1 VLKLIERKFINQKIK
16 EFEIK
21 EYVKSHLARVGL
33 SDVKL
38 QRTPLGEKIIVSTS
52 RPGLVVGRSG
62 VNISKLTKDLKQN
75 FGLENPQIEI
85 EEVASVGLDA
95 NIIAEMIANSLE
107 KFGLARFKGIGHKAM
122 QDVMGAGALGVE
134 ILMSGKIPSARA
146 RTWRFYQGYL
156 KKCGDIAV
164 SQVKVAYSHAD
175 LKSGT
180 VGIKVSIMTPD
191 IKLPDQISV
200 KKQEDVKAEGE
211 EASSK
216 EGGGAVDDKIK
227 ALLKEGE
234 MTSSEKE
241 KQAESSAKKGK
252 KERKEKADKTDKPDK
267 AEKTGKT
274 DKKQAKQEPK
284 KKDDDVKDVKE
295 ESPQVGE
302 AGQ

>member
-1 VLKLIERKFINQKIK
+1 MIERKFINQKIK

-21 EYVKSHLARVGL
+21 EYIKNNLSRVGL

-38 QRTPLGEKIIVSTS
+38 QRTPMGEKILISTS

-62 VNISKLTKDLKQN
+62 SNITKLTKDLKSV

-85 EEVASVGLDA
+85 DEISNIGLDA

-122 QDVMGAGALGVE
+122 QDVMNGGALGVE

-191 IKLPDQISV
+191 IELPDQIKINQPGQPVTVSEEPV
-200 KKQEDVKAEGE
+200 EEITEVSEENSEKSNESEDSSDKKEKKAKKSKDEKDKKG
-211 EASSK
+211 SK
-216 EGGGAVDDKIK
+216 EKSDKKEKKAKKSKDEKQTPAALNEESEIK
-227 ALLKEGE
+227 A
-234 MTSSEKE
+234 SE
-241 KQAESSAKKGK
+241 AK
-252 KERKEKADKTDKPDK
+252 AN
-267 AEKTGKT
+267 
-274 DKKQAKQEPK
+274 
-284 KKDDDVKDVKE
+284 E
-295 ESPQVGE
+295 ESAE
-302 AGQ
+302 